1 MSRHYSAALPIA
13 FVAINF
19 LVLLNLFGGAAI
31 LALLVSTIVAE
42 AWTYKALGIDPE
54 SWIPAVIPGLRAVAA
69 LGLVGTALNHVV
81 LRRLLGIIVTVRQGD
96 PFVAANARRLLVI
109 AWSLLGLQLLSL
121 TIAAV
126 GRLISTPQHPV
137 ELDAGF
143 SINGWLAV
151 LLAFVLARIFAEGTL
166 MREELEGTI

>member
-19 LVLLNLFGGAAI
+19 LVLLNLLGGAAI

-42 AWTYKALGIDPE
+42 GWTYEALGIDPA
-54 SWIPAVIPGLRAVAA
+54 SWIPQVMMGLRTIAA
-69 LGLVGTALNHVV
+69 LGLVGTALNHLL
-81 LRRLLGIIVTVRQGD
+81 LRRLLGIVVTVRQGD

-121 TIAAV
+121 AIAAV
-126 GRLISTPQHPV
+126 GRLISTPRHPV

-143 SINGWLAV
+143 STSGWLAV
-151 LLAFVLARIFAEGTL
+151 LIAFVLARIFAEGTL

>member
-13 FVAINF
+13 FVVLNI
-19 LVLLNLFGGAAI
+19 LVVLNLLGGVAI
-31 LALLVSTIVAE
+31 FALLVATIVAE
-42 AWTYKALGIDPE
+42 HWTYTALGIDPA
-54 SWIPAVIPGLRAVAA
+54 SWIPAVIPGLRAIAA
-69 LGLVGTALNHVV
+69 LGLVGTALNHLL
-81 LRRLLGIIVTVRQGD
+81 LRRLLGIVVTVRQGD
-96 PFVAANARRLLVI
+96 PFVAANARRLLTI
-109 AWSLLGLQLLSL
+109 AWALLGLQLLSL
-121 TIAAV
+121 VIAAV